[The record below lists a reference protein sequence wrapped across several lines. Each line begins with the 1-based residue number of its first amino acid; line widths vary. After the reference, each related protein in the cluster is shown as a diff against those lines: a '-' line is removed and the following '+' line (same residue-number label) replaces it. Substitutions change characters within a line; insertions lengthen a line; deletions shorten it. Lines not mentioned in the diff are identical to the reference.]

1 MSTSLSSWLE
11 VLEGRH
17 YKPIDLGLE
26 RCSEV
31 WRALGE
37 PRPGA
42 RIITVAGTNGKGSVV
57 AYLAAILGSAG
68 HHCGTY
74 TSPHILRFNERV
86 QLRGKAVSDAALIA
100 AFEQVEAARAEV
112 SLTYFEFTTLA
123 AFVLMQDHGLDWAI
137 LEVGLGG
144 RLDAVNLVDPDC
156 AVITPIGLD
165 HQEYL
170 GPDRATIAAEKAG
183 IMRAGVPVVCG
194 DRDPPPV
201 IESKAASLAA
211 PLYRIGVDFD
221 QVQIAE
227 VAHLQA
233 PHGLWPFPDPPLPG
247 AHQRD
252 NLATA
257 LAVADILAP
266 GVLENTK
273 AWTQALNTVRVPGR
287 LSGDARDERLILD
300 VGHNPLAAQVVA
312 EALAEQGDTPVH
324 CVLGML
330 RDKDVGGVARALA
343 GQVRHW
349 YLAGLDGERGQTGA
363 ELLNRLRA
371 ALPDADTAHYPGVPA
386 ALAAARRTARAGEPI
401 LVFGSFATVA
411 AAMRS
416 LSDEGTGPAH

>member
-1 MSTSLSSWLE
+1 MSKSLCSWLE

-17 YKPIDLGLE
+17 FKPIDLGLE
-26 RCSEV
+26 RCSAV

-68 HHCGTY
+68 HRCGTY
-74 TSPHILRFNERV
+74 TSPHILRFNERL
-86 QLRGKAVSDAALIA
+86 QLQGNAVSDAALIA
-100 AFEQVEAARAEV
+100 AFEQVEAVRAEV

-123 AFVLMQDHGLDWAI
+123 AFVLMQEHQLDWAI

-170 GPDRATIAAEKAG
+170 GPDRAAIAAEKAG

-211 PLYRIGVDFD
+211 PLYRIGVEFD
-221 QVQIAE
+221 RVQLA
-227 VAHLQA
+227 AGAGLKT

-257 LAVADILAP
+257 LVVVEVLAP

-273 AWTQALNTVRVPGR
+273 AWSLALDTVQLPGR
-287 LSGDARDERLILD
+287 LSRDARDERLILD

-312 EALAEQGDTPVH
+312 EALAGQGDTPVH

-349 YLAGLDGERGQTGA
+349 YLAGLDGARGQAGT
-363 ELLNRLRA
+363 ELQDRLRA
-371 ALPDADTAHYPGVPA
+371 ALPDADTAPYPGVPA
-386 ALAAARRTARAGEPI
+386 ALAAARWAAQAGERI

-416 LSDEGTGPAH
+416 LSGGPTGPAH

>member
-17 YKPIDLGLE
+17 FKTIDLGLE
-26 RCSEV
+26 RCSVV

-86 QLRGKAVSDAALIA
+86 QLRGTAVSDAALIA
-100 AFEQVEAARAEV
+100 AFEQVEAVRGEV

-123 AFVLMQDHGLDWAI
+123 AFVLMQEHGLDWAI

-201 IESKAASLAA
+201 IESMAASLAA

-221 QVQIAE
+221 RVQIAGKT
-227 VAHLQA
+227 HLQA
-233 PHGLWPFPDPPLPG
+233 PHGLWPFPDPPLSGP
-247 AHQRD
+247 HQRD

-257 LAVADILAP
+257 LAAVDVSAP
-266 GVLENTK
+266 GVLENTR
-273 AWTQALNTVRVPGR
+273 AWTQALNKVRVPGR

-300 VGHNPLAAQVVA
+300 VGHNPLAAEVVA
-312 EALAEQGDTPVH
+312 EALAERGDTPVH

-343 GQVRHW
+343 GQVGHW

-363 ELLNRLRA
+363 QLQDRLRA
-371 ALPDADTAHYPGVPA
+371 ALPGADAAHFPAVSA
-386 ALAAARRTARAGEPI
+386 ALAAARRTARAGDRI

-416 LSDEGTGPAH
+416 LSGEGPGPAH